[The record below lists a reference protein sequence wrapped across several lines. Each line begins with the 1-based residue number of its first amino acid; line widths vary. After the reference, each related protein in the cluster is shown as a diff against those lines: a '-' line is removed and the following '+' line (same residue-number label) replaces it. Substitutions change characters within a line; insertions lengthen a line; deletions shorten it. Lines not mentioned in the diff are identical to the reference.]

1 MKSYPLKSISLEQA
15 MQFQFRW
22 IDCISY
28 QFSGYEILNRGDLGV
43 HKSGNI
49 PQTTK
54 KVERVIAD
62 FFNAEDAILVRGS
75 GTNAIKEG
83 LFSLVRENR
92 KIFVHKAPIY
102 STTKTSFNQL
112 NIETITVDFND
123 LNLIEL
129 TIKENID
136 VKMALV
142 QITRQTLED
151 HYDYEKVIQLF
162 KKYNIKVITD
172 DNYSVLKVEK
182 IGTQCGADLSCF
194 SCFKLLGPQGIG
206 CVVGK
211 KEFIEQI
218 RVYHYSGGSQV
229 QGFEALE
236 VLQGLI
242 YAPVSLAIQAIQI
255 DEIVKELNEN
265 PIECVKNAY
274 VVNAQSKV
282 ILIELEKPI
291 APLVL
296 EEAEKLGAL
305 PHPVGSESKYE
316 FMPLFYK
323 VSGTMIASNPNAKD
337 YWIRINPMRA
347 GKNSIIR
354 ILKEALKKVI

>member
-1 MKSYPLKSISLEQA
+1 MRSYPLKSINLEQA

-28 QFSGYEILNRGDLGV
+28 HFSGYEILNRGDLGV
-43 HKSGNI
+43 HKDGNI
-49 PQTTK
+49 PQTTR
-54 KVERVIAD
+54 KVEKVIAD

-83 LFSLVRENR
+83 LASLICENR
-92 KIFVHKAPIY
+92 KIFVHEAPIY
-102 STTKTSFNQL
+102 STTKTSFEQL
-112 NIETITVDFND
+112 NFETVSANFND
-123 LNLIEL
+123 LDAIEKK
-129 TIKENID
+129 IKEYLD
-136 VKMALV
+136 VKIALV

-151 HYDYEKVIQLF
+151 CYDYEEVIQLF
-162 KKYNIKVITD
+162 KKYDIKVITD

-182 IGTQCGADLSCF
+182 IGTQCEADLSCF

-206 CVVGK
+206 CIVGK
-211 KEFIEQI
+211 KQYIDKI
-218 RVYHYSGGSQV
+218 RLYHYSGGSQV

-236 VLQGLI
+236 VIQGLI

-255 DEIVKELNEN
+255 DEIVKELNQN
-265 PIECVKNAY
+265 SIQHIKNAY

-282 ILIELEKPI
+282 ILIELDLPI
-291 APLVL
+291 APQLL
-296 EEAEKLGAL
+296 IECEKLGAL

-323 VSGTMIASNPNAKD
+323 VSGTMIASNPDAKN

-347 GKNSIIR
+347 GKDSVIR